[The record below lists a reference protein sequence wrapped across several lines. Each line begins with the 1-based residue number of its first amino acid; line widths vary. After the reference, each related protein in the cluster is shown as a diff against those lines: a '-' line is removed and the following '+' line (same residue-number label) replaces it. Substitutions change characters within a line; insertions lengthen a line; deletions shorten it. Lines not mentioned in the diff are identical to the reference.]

1 MRDGVL
7 EWFCFWGNCCVIC
20 RLGVSVL
27 RLGWVAPQ
35 KYDYFME
42 WSDVHLEV

>member
-27 RLGWVAPQ
+27 RLGWVADGHTAFRLMAELGS
-35 KYDYFME
+35 K
-42 WSDVHLEV
+42 V